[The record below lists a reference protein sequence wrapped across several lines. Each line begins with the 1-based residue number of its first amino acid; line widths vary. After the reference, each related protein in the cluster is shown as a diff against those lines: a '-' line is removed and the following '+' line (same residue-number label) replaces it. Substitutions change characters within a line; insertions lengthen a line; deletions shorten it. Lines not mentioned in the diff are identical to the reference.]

1 MQDILNQML
10 ETARTYL
17 PNLAAA
23 TAILVVGWL
32 VARILAAVVRRG
44 LKRTEVDNRLAAWIT
59 GGRGDALPIET
70 MFGKAVFYLVM
81 LFVLVAFFQ
90 QLNLDLITEPLN
102 ALLTQVSEFAP
113 RVLGAAGLLIL
124 AWVVATALRRIVSGA
139 MSATNLDERLGERT
153 LEEGSSLPLTR
164 TLADAVYWLVFL
176 LFLPAVLGALAIE
189 GLLAPVQGLTD
200 QVLSFLPNLLA
211 AGLIFAIGWL
221 VARLVQRIVTNLLAA
236 ARADSLPERL
246 GIEGMRNLKVSNLVG
261 LVLYVLILIP
271 VVISSLNALQLDAIT
286 NPASA
291 MLASILNAVP
301 RLFAAALLL
310 LIAYVAGKL
319 VSGLITNVLASA
331 GFDGILAKLG
341 FEGADRP
348 GGRSLSE
355 ITGSLTLV
363 AIMVFAVV
371 EAANMIG
378 FVSLNEVLRGLIE
391 FGGQVLLG
399 LLIFGIG
406 LWLAGLAATTVRDSG
421 VGQAETLAIVSR
433 VSILV
438 LAGAMALRQMGL
450 GERIIE
456 LAFGLSLGAVAVSV
470 ALAFGLGSRDIVAEQ
485 MRRWRDGEAGRDDA
499 QLD

>member
-1 MQDILNQML
+1 MQDSLNQML
-10 ETARTYL
+10 ETAWTYL

-23 TAILVVGWL
+23 TAILVGGWL
-32 VARILAAVVRRG
+32 VARILAAVVRRV
-44 LKRTEVDNRLAAWIT
+44 LNRTEMDNRLAAWI
-59 GGRGDALPIET
+59 GGERGEALPIEKIL
-70 MFGKAVFYLVM
+70 GKAVFYLVM

-90 QLNLDLITEPLN
+90 ALKLDLITEPLN
-102 ALLTQVSEFAP
+102 ALLTQLSEFAP

-139 MSATNLDERLGERT
+139 MSAANLDERLGERT
-153 LEEGSSLPLTR
+153 LEEGSSLPLSR

-176 LFLPAVLGALAIE
+176 LFLPAFLGALAIE

-291 MLASILNAVP
+291 MLASILNTVP
-301 RLFAAALLL
+301 GLFAAALVL
-310 LIAYVAGKL
+310 LIAYLAGKF

-331 GFDGILAKLG
+331 GFDGVLAKLG
-341 FEGADRP
+341 FKGADRP

-355 ITGSLTLV
+355 IAGSLTLV
-363 AIMVFAVV
+363 AIMVLAAV

-406 LWLAGLAATTVRDSG
+406 LWLAGLSATTVRDSG

-470 ALAFGLGSRDIVAEQ
+470 ALAFGLGSRDIAAEQ
-485 MRRWRDGEAGRDDA
+485 VRRWRDGARS
-499 QLD
+499 

>member
-1 MQDILNQML
+1 
-10 ETARTYL
+10 
-17 PNLAAA
+17 
-23 TAILVVGWL
+23 
-32 VARILAAVVRRG
+32 
-44 LKRTEVDNRLAAWIT
+44 
-59 GGRGDALPIET
+59 

-153 LEEGSSLPLTR
+153 LEEGSSLPLSR

-200 QVLSFLPNLLA
+200 RLLSFLPNLLA
-211 AGLIFAIGWL
+211 AGLIFSFGWL
-221 VARLVQRIVTNLLAA
+221 VARLVQRIVTNLLVAA
-236 ARADSLPERL
+236 GADSLSERL
-246 GIEGMRNLKVSNLVG
+246 GIKGMGNSKLSTLIG

-271 VVISSLNALQLDAIT
+271 VVISSLDALQLDAIT
-286 NPASA
+286 DPASV
-291 MLASILNAVP
+291 MLASILNTVP
-301 RLFAAALLL
+301 GLFAAALVLV
-310 LIAYVAGKL
+310 IAYVAGKF

-341 FEGADRP
+341 FKGADRP

-355 ITGSLTLV
+355 IAGSLTLV
-363 AIMVFAVV
+363 VIMVFAAV

-378 FVSLNEVLRGLIE
+378 FVSLNEVLRGLME

-433 VSILV
+433 VSIVV

-470 ALAFGLGSRDIVAEQ
+470 ALAFGLGSRDIAAEQ
-485 MRRWRDGEAGRDDA
+485 MRRWRDGA
-499 QLD
+499 QG

>member
-1 MQDILNQML
+1 M
-10 ETARTYL
+10 
-17 PNLAAA
+17 
-23 TAILVVGWL
+23 
-32 VARILAAVVRRG
+32 
-44 LKRTEVDNRLAAWIT
+44 
-59 GGRGDALPIET
+59 
-70 MFGKAVFYLVM
+70 
-81 LFVLVAFFQ
+81 
-90 QLNLDLITEPLN
+90 
-102 ALLTQVSEFAP
+102 
-113 RVLGAAGLLIL
+113 
-124 AWVVATALRRIVSGA
+124 
-139 MSATNLDERLGERT
+139 
-153 LEEGSSLPLTR
+153 
-164 TLADAVYWLVFL
+164 
-176 LFLPAVLGALAIE
+176 
-189 GLLAPVQGLTD
+189 
-200 QVLSFLPNLLA
+200 
-211 AGLIFAIGWL
+211 
-221 VARLVQRIVTNLLAA
+221 QRIVTNLLAA

-246 GIEGMRNLKVSNLVG
+246 GIEGMGGLKVSNLVG

-301 RLFAAALLL
+301 RLFAAALVL

-363 AIMVFAVV
+363 AIMVFAAV

-406 LWLAGLAATTVRDSG
+406 LWLAGLSATTVRDSG

>member
-1 MQDILNQML
+1 
-10 ETARTYL
+10 
-17 PNLAAA
+17 
-23 TAILVVGWL
+23 
-32 VARILAAVVRRG
+32 
-44 LKRTEVDNRLAAWIT
+44 
-59 GGRGDALPIET
+59 

-153 LEEGSSLPLTR
+153 LEEGSSLPLSR

-200 QVLSFLPNLLA
+200 RLLSFLPNLLA
-211 AGLIFAIGWL
+211 AGLIFSFGWL
-221 VARLVQRIVTNLLAA
+221 VARLVQRIVTNLLVAA
-236 ARADSLPERL
+236 GADSLSERL
-246 GIEGMRNLKVSNLVG
+246 GIKGMGNSKLSTLIG

-271 VVISSLNALQLDAIT
+271 VVISSLDALQLDAIT
-286 NPASA
+286 DPASV
-291 MLASILNAVP
+291 MLASILNTVP
-301 RLFAAALLL
+301 GLFAAALVLV
-310 LIAYVAGKL
+310 IAYVAGKF

-341 FEGADRP
+341 FKGADRP

-355 ITGSLTLV
+355 IAGSLTLV
-363 AIMVFAVV
+363 VIMVFAAV

-378 FVSLNEVLRGLIE
+378 FVSLNEVLRGLME
-391 FGGQVLLG
+391 FGGQVMLG

-433 VSILV
+433 VSIVV

-470 ALAFGLGSRDIVAEQ
+470 ALAFGLGSRDIAAEQ
-485 MRRWRDGEAGRDDA
+485 MRRWRDGA
-499 QLD
+499 QG

>member
-1 MQDILNQML
+1 MQDSLNQML
-10 ETARTYL
+10 ETAWTYL

-23 TAILVVGWL
+23 TGILVGGWL
-32 VARILAAVVRRG
+32 VARILAAVVRRV
-44 LKRTEVDNRLAAWIT
+44 LNRTEMDNRLAAWI
-59 GGRGDALPIET
+59 GGERGEALPIEKIL
-70 MFGKAVFYLVM
+70 GKAVFYLVM

-90 QLNLDLITEPLN
+90 ALKLDLITEPLN
-102 ALLTQVSEFAP
+102 ALLTQLSEFAP

-139 MSATNLDERLGERT
+139 MSAANLDERLGERT
-153 LEEGSSLPLTR
+153 LEEGSSLPLSR

-176 LFLPAVLGALAIE
+176 LFLPAFLGALAIE

-211 AGLIFAIGWL
+211 AGLIFAVGWL
-221 VARLVQRIVTNLLAA
+221 VARLVQRVVTNLLAA

-246 GIEGMRNLKVSNLVG
+246 GIESMGSLKVSNLVG

-331 GFDGILAKLG
+331 GFDGVLAKLG
-341 FEGADRP
+341 FKGAGRP

-355 ITGSLTLV
+355 IAGSLTLV
-363 AIMVFAVV
+363 AIMVLAAV

-406 LWLAGLAATTVRDSG
+406 LWLADLAATTVRDSG
-421 VGQAETLAIVSR
+421 VGQAETLAIASR

-470 ALAFGLGSRDIVAEQ
+470 ALAFGLGSRDIAAEQ
-485 MRRWRDGEAGRDDA
+485 VRRWRDGARS
-499 QLD
+499 

>member
-1 MQDILNQML
+1 MQDSLNQML
-10 ETARTYL
+10 ETAWTYL

-23 TAILVVGWL
+23 TAILVGGWL
-32 VARILAAVVRRG
+32 VARILAAVVRRV
-44 LKRTEVDNRLAAWIT
+44 LNRTKLDNRLAAWI
-59 GGRGDALPIET
+59 GGERGEALPIEK

-90 QLNLDLITEPLN
+90 ALNLDLITEPLN
-102 ALLTQVSEFAP
+102 ALLTQLSEFAP

-124 AWVVATALRRIVSGA
+124 VWVVATALRRIVSGA
-139 MSATNLDERLGERT
+139 MSAANLDERLGERT
-153 LEEGSSLPLTR
+153 LEEGSSLPLSR

-211 AGLIFAIGWL
+211 AGLILAIGWL
-221 VARLVQRIVTNLLAA
+221 VARLVQRIVTNLLVAA
-236 ARADSLPERL
+236 GADSLPERL
-246 GIEGMRNLKVSNLVG
+246 GIEGMGGLKVSNLVG

-291 MLASILNAVP
+291 MLASILNTVP
-301 RLFAAALLL
+301 GLFAAALVLV
-310 LIAYVAGKL
+310 IAYVAGKF

-341 FEGADRP
+341 FEGADWP

-355 ITGSLTLV
+355 IAGSLTLV

-421 VGQAETLAIVSR
+421 VGQAETLAIASR

-456 LAFGLSLGAVAVSV
+456 LAFGLSLGAVAVSA
-470 ALAFGLGSRDIVAEQ
+470 ALAFGLGSRDIAAEQ
-485 MRRWRDGEAGRDDA
+485 VRRWRDGARG
-499 QLD
+499 

>member
-1 MQDILNQML
+1 
-10 ETARTYL
+10 
-17 PNLAAA
+17 
-23 TAILVVGWL
+23 
-32 VARILAAVVRRG
+32 
-44 LKRTEVDNRLAAWIT
+44 
-59 GGRGDALPIET
+59 

-153 LEEGSSLPLTR
+153 LEEGSSLPLSR
-164 TLADAVYWLVFL
+164 TIADAVYWLVFL
-176 LFLPAVLGALAIE
+176 LFLPAVLGVLAIE

-200 QVLSFLPNLLA
+200 RLLSFLPNLLA
-211 AGLIFAIGWL
+211 AGLIFAFGWL
-221 VARLVQRIVTNLLAA
+221 VARLVQRIVTNLLATA
-236 ARADSLPERL
+236 GADSLPERL
-246 GIEGMRNLKVSNLVG
+246 GIKGMGNSKVSNLVG
-261 LVLYVLILIP
+261 LVLYVVILIP
-271 VVISSLNALQLDAIT
+271 VVISSLDALQLDAIT
-286 NPASA
+286 NPASV
-291 MLASILNAVP
+291 MLGSILNTVP
-301 RLFAAALLL
+301 GLFAATLLL
-310 LIAYVAGKL
+310 LIAYAAGKL
-319 VSGLITNVLASA
+319 VSALITNVLAGA
-331 GFDGILAKLG
+331 GFDGVLAKLG
-341 FEGADRP
+341 FKGADRAD
-348 GGRSLSE
+348 GRSLSE
-355 ITGSLTLV
+355 LAGSLTLV
-363 AIMVFAVV
+363 AIMVFAAV

-378 FVSLNEVLRGLIE
+378 LVSLSEVLRGLIE

-433 VSILV
+433 VSIVV

-470 ALAFGLGSRDIVAEQ
+470 ALAFGLGSRDIAAEQ
-485 MRRWRDGEAGRDDA
+485 MRRWRDGA
-499 QLD
+499 QG

>member
-1 MQDILNQML
+1 MQDILDQML
-10 ETARTYL
+10 ETVGTYL

-23 TAILVVGWL
+23 TAILIVGWL

-59 GGRGDALPIET
+59 GGRGDALPIEN
-70 MFGKAVFYLVM
+70 MFGKAVYYLVM

-90 QLNLDLITEPLN
+90 QLNLDLLTEPLN

-113 RVLGAAGLLIL
+113 RVLGAVGLLIL
-124 AWVVATALRRIVSGA
+124 AWVIATALRRIVSGA

-153 LEEGSSLPLTR
+153 LEEGSLPLSR
-164 TLADAVYWLVFL
+164 TIADAVYWLVFL
-176 LFLPAVLGALAIE
+176 LFLPAVLGVLAIE

-200 QVLSFLPNLLA
+200 RLLSFLPNLLG
-211 AGLIFAIGWL
+211 AGLIFAFGWL
-221 VARLVQRIVTNLLAA
+221 VARLVQRIVTNLLATA
-236 ARADSLPERL
+236 GADSLPERL
-246 GIEGMRNLKVSNLVG
+246 GIKGMGDSKVSNLVG
-261 LVLYVLILIP
+261 LVLYVGILIP
-271 VVISSLNALQLDAIT
+271 VVISTLDALQLDAIT
-286 NPASA
+286 NPASV
-291 MLASILNAVP
+291 MLASILNTVP
-301 RLFAAALLL
+301 ALFAATLLL
-310 LIAYVAGKL
+310 LIAYAAGKL
-319 VSGLITNVLASA
+319 VSALITNVLTGA
-331 GFDGILAKLG
+331 GFDGVLAKLG
-341 FEGADRP
+341 FKGADRAD
-348 GGRSLSE
+348 GRSLSE
-355 ITGSLTLV
+355 LAGSLTLV
-363 AIMVFAVV
+363 AIMVFAAV

-378 FVSLNEVLRGLIE
+378 LVSLGEVLRGLIE

-433 VSILV
+433 VSIVV

-470 ALAFGLGSRDIVAEQ
+470 ALAFGLGGRDIAAEQ
-485 MRRWRDGEAGRDDA
+485 MRRWRDGA
-499 QLD
+499 QG